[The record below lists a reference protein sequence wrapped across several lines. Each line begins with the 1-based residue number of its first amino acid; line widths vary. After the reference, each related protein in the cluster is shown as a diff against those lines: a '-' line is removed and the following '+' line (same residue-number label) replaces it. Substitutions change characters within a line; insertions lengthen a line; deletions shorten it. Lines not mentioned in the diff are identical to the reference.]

1 MNQSLSQ
8 VFKEILI
15 YCWQNATLGSSVVQV
30 QATDD
35 DIGPNGAVR
44 YRLKQDLVGNWRT
57 FSIDEVT
64 GVIQLKK
71 QLDRKKQKIY
81 EVQ

>member
-1 MNQSLSQ
+1 LQ
-8 VFKEILI
+8 VFEK
-15 YCWQNATLGSSVVQV
+15 YWYADVGFSWQNATLGSTVVQV
-30 QATDD
+30 QAIDD

-44 YRLKQDLVGNWRT
+44 YRLKQDLIGNWRT

>member
-1 MNQSLSQ
+1 
-8 VFKEILI
+8 V
-15 YCWQNATLGSSVVQV
+15 GSTVIQV
-30 QATDD
+30 QAVDD

-57 FSIDEVT
+57 FSIDEMT

-71 QLDRKKQKIY
+71 ELDREQQKIY
-81 EVQ
+81 EVMNAMFYCRSHYSMGVW

>member
-1 MNQSLSQ
+1 MYDGFS
-8 VFKEILI
+8 
-15 YCWQNATLGSSVVQV
+15 WQNATLGSTVIQV
-30 QATDD
+30 QAIDD

-44 YRLKQDLVGNWRT
+44 YRLKQDLMGNWQT